1 MKVRRTQVFKQST
14 AHYPSARFMTYEQ
27 VHAMRRADQTI
38 WDAQKAI
45 EKDEQVA
52 DAFAKFWTMV
62 SNEMKTASWFK
73 ITPCILPWFLIA
85 ALFTPTFPEYE
96 GEDFTDSG
104 VGCTD
109 DCLEP
114 AVEVEI

>member
-1 MKVRRTQVFKQST
+1 MKVRRTQVFKESW
-14 AHYPSARFMTYEQ
+14 AHVRTINAADVEI
-27 VHAMRRADQTI
+27 RRHLNSGPI
-38 WDAQKAI
+38 NKLWMSQK
-45 EKDEQVA
+45 EVDEDGKVA
-52 DAFAKFWTMV
+52 DAFAKFWGMV

-85 ALFTPTFPEYE
+85 ALFTPTF
-96 GEDFTDSG
+96 EDFTDSG

-114 AVEVEI
+114 AIEEEI